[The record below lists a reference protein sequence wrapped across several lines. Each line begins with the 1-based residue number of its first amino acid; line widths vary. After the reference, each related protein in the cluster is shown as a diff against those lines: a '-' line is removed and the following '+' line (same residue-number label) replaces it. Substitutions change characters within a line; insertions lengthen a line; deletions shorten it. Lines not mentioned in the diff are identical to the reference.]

1 MLTSAEGKGT
11 GLQWET
17 LFTRDRPDD
26 PLSMGSV
33 LIMFVIDII
42 FYSFFI
48 AYVDKVAPGRD
59 GKRVFTN
66 ISFVKHCSIYLPL
79 PLT

>member
-33 LIMFVIDII
+33 LIMFMVDIHQLH
-42 FYSFFI
+42 S
-48 AYVDKVAPGRD
+48 
-59 GKRVFTN
+59 
-66 ISFVKHCSIYLPL
+66 CSSGEFWEWENVENGM
-79 PLT
+79 